1 MVKLLLNGCLGKMG
15 QAVEACV
22 NSRDDVMI
30 SCGVDIAE
38 GNKTYPVYNCFVDVE
53 ETPDI
58 IIDFSNPLV
67 LDDMLSFAVSKNIP
81 VIICTTGFSEEQV
94 KKIKDTAKDIPVFYS
109 GNMSLGINVLI
120 ALSKMA
126 ARVLSDSFDIEIV
139 EKHHNQKIDAPSGTA
154 LMIADAISEEVKDT
168 QYIYDRHAYRKKRE
182 HNEIGIHSIR
192 GGTIV
197 GEHEVIFA
205 GHDEVVSL
213 KHQAQ
218 SKGVFAAGA
227 VNAAV
232 YLKDKPAGLY
242 DMSDVL
248 KG

>member
-30 SCGVDIAE
+30 SCGVDLAE

-154 LMIADAISEEVKDT
+154 LKPMAKPGPF
-168 QYIYDRHAYRKKRE
+168 RKKVTLYT
-182 HNEIGIHSIR
+182 NDPSAPVVEIPIGEVFMER
-192 GGTIV
+192 GGQ
-197 GEHEVIFA
+197 G
-205 GHDEVVSL
+205 
-213 KHQAQ
+213 KHQQ
-218 SKGVFAAGA
+218 
-227 VNAAV
+227 
-232 YLKDKPAGLY
+232 
-242 DMSDVL
+242 
-248 KG
+248 